1 MEDYEFKPGLL
12 FNTGIGQLNCGMSAE
27 SFSSKQK
34 EINSIS
40 DLLLFINN
48 ESIVHP
54 GSSF

>member
-40 DLLLFINN
+40 DLLFFINN